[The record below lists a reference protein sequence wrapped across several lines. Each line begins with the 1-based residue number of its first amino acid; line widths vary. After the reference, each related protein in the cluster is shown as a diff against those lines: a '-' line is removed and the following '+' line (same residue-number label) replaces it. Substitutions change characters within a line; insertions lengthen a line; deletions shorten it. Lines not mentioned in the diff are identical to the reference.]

1 MVKRQSAHWA
11 MSYRLRYGLISDKAL
26 ARHLPESKM
35 TRTALAPRIET
46 QRPQYRSG
54 GDMRKRRRRLDSR
67 QRFPQVRAW
76 LAAPASLPGLA
87 YQMGYLTNRV
97 RTNARN
103 QDLVLIR
110 IDTVRQ

>member
-1 MVKRQSAHWA
+1 MAGA
-11 MSYRLRYGLISDKAL
+11 
-26 ARHLPESKM
+26 
-35 TRTALAPRIET
+35 ALAPRIET

-54 GDMRKRRRRLDSR
+54 GDMRKHRRRLDSR

-87 YQMGYLTNRV
+87 YQMGYFTNRV